1 MGNEVLMASLVSWAR
16 DDARIYP
23 PVFDCRYYGECNAS
37 AGGALPAGDTCMMS
51 YVGRRYGSSVPGE
64 EFRLVLVG
72 IDHGEKVGGTFED
85 RRNQVEDHHQNG
97 CASYFRSHYK
107 GVVRTAAAI
116 FGRTGDYCRQQCTK
130 VCQKS
135 HDPEAAPHCVID
147 RIVQPNL
154 VKCVR
159 GDIKGAG
166 TKSTGTM
173 MANCAH
179 HLASELKRLRP
190 GLVVFHGTSSKEST
204 VRAFVACAL
213 DMEAVE
219 GVLADQHGPS
229 VLYKSEVLG
238 AYVLFLHHPSY
249 GWLGKQWKP
258 VVEPALSYLRSRGL
272 IPAKG
277 PAPSGDG
284 STAGG
289 GGDHRLFSAET
300 TETMAVGSGN
310 PRKPQER

>member
-1 MGNEVLMASLVSWAR
+1 MDNEMLMASLMSWAR
-16 DDARIYP
+16 DEEIYP
-23 PVFDCRYYGECNAS
+23 PVFNCRYYGECKAS
-37 AGGALPAGDTCMMS
+37 VGGALPPGDTCMMS

-72 IDHGEKVGGTFED
+72 IDHGEKVWGTFED
-85 RRNQVEDHHQNG
+85 RRNRVEGDHQNG
-97 CASYFRSHYK
+97 CASYFRAHYK

-116 FGRTGDYCRQQCTK
+116 FGHTGDSCRRKCTK

-135 HDPEAAPHCVID
+135 RDPEAAPHCVID

-159 GDIKGAG
+159 GDIKDAR

-173 MANCAH
+173 MANCAR

-190 GLVVFHGTSSKEST
+190 GLVVFHGTGSKEST

-219 GVLADQHGPS
+219 GVPADRHGPS
-229 VLYKSEVLG
+229 VLYKSEALS

-249 GWLGKQWKP
+249 DWLGKQWKP
-258 VVEPALSYLRSRGL
+258 VVEPALNYLRSRGI
-272 IPAKG
+272 IPAEG
-277 PAPSGDG
+277 PAPSEDG
-284 STAGG
+284 AVAWT
-289 GGDHRLFSAET
+289 GGDSRLLH
-300 TETMAVGSGN
+300 
-310 PRKPQER
+310 QDD